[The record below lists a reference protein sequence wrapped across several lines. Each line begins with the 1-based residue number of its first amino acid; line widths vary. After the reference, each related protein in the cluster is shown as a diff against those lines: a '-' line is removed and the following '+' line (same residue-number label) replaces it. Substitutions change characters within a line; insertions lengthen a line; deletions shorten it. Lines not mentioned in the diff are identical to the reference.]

1 MRDPHYAGFFFLV
14 AHCENAVPQLFAE
27 ALVRANLP
35 EICLKKVLQH
45 DKTRF
50 GGIFVSVVSD

>member
-1 MRDPHYAGFFFLV
+1 MYFCSVKCAKDKQVAAVAMRFLR
-14 AHCENAVPQLFAE
+14 L
-27 ALVRANLP
+27 LLRANLP
-35 EICLKKVLQH
+35 EICLRKVLQH

>member
-1 MRDPHYAGFFFLV
+1 MGVTPLHAKV
-14 AHCENAVPQLFAE
+14 
-27 ALVRANLP
+27 LVRANLP
-35 EICLKKVLQH
+35 EVCLKKVVQH

>member
-1 MRDPHYAGFFFLV
+1 V
-14 AHCENAVPQLFAE
+14 V
-27 ALVRANLP
+27 VRANLP

-50 GGIFVSVVSD
+50 GGIFVSIVSD